1 MIVITATNDT
11 NYCIEVKSVNIT
23 QEGII
28 LTDFNV
34 EVYIK
39 HSDISKFI
47 SFEIVE
53 EMNGLTPLTLS
64 SFKEDYDRYI
74 NN

>member
-28 LTDFNV
+28 LTDFIV

-53 EMNGLTPLTLS
+53 EMNGLTPLTLTY
-64 SFKEDYDRYI
+64 FKEDYDRYI
-74 NN
+74 NR

>member
-28 LTDFNV
+28 LTDFIV

-53 EMNGLTPLTLS
+53 EMNGLTPLTLTY
-64 SFKEDYDRYI
+64 FKKDYDRYI
-74 NN
+74 NR